1 MRLAGL
7 YVDGWGILHD
17 FTLGKNDLGRGLNI
31 VFGPNEAGK
40 STLLSFIR
48 AILFGFKAGGAGY
61 EPLQGGRRGGHLLLE
76 DGQELYRV
84 ERYGRGKGKVTVE
97 LPGGDKT
104 GEDYLRTRLL
114 RGIGPVLFN
123 NVFALGMD
131 ELRRLDELQRD
142 EISAYIYG
150 AGTGASPRRLAAAV
164 AELDKTADNL
174 FRPRGRTPEI
184 NELLHELDSLDRKI
198 KGLEQQP
205 KWYFELREKLAALE
219 QQRDTL
225 KQELTAGRR
234 QAQHLGIL
242 NKARGLWVELLECR
256 AVLREHNDV
265 NVNTNANVTVDL
277 GQKIEILEQAARDLD
292 RLESASPLLDE
303 RRQQLEQLKGRLHRL
318 EQALSQAGSGRVS
331 PWPAL
336 AAVLVLGIPGAALM
350 FRDTVPG
357 LLLAGAGLFLAVLL
371 WTVPSARAGEKRRR
385 EKELR
390 AELAPLTEER
400 TAVEAQ
406 LNRLA
411 RERVALETGL
421 RQAALTLTGQESL
434 AREDITALRRQ
445 LLGQRDTRRRLE
457 ELHRQLT
464 GMAGSPAELTQME
477 RELAAGKGS
486 AGELEKIQAVLA
498 DLEEQLNR
506 LVEQAAGVKNEMEA
520 LETGEEL
527 ALALQQREMLR
538 AKLSSAARQWHTAVL
553 ARTLLDLA
561 REKHE
566 QERQPAVLAQ
576 ASEYI
581 GPMTGGRYTRVV
593 APVGAAQMLEVEE
606 PGGRRVPA
614 RALSR
619 GAAAQ
624 LYLAV
629 RLALAR
635 HLGTVLTPMPI
646 ILDDVT
652 VDFDA
657 SRLLGALQVLARV
670 AQEQQVLLF
679 TCHQHILTGAREQAP
694 GAAQIKLL

>member
-1 MRLAGL
+1 MRLSGL
-7 YVDGWGILHD
+7 YVDGWGMLHD
-17 FTLGKNDLGRGLNI
+17 FTLGEKDLGRGLNV

-48 AILFGFKAGGAGY
+48 AILFGFKAGGPGY

-84 ERYGRGKGKVTVE
+84 ERYGRGKGKVTVD
-97 LPGGDKT
+97 LPGGDKA
-104 GEDYLRTRLL
+104 GEEYLRSRLL

-164 AELDKTADNL
+164 AELEKTADNL
-174 FRPRGRTPEI
+174 FRPRGRTPEV
-184 NELLHELDSLDRKI
+184 NGLLQELDSLDRKI
-198 KGLEQQP
+198 KGLEHQP
-205 KWYFELREKLAALE
+205 QRYFELREKLAVLE

-225 KQELTAGRR
+225 RQELTAGRR
-234 QAQHLGIL
+234 RTQHLGIL
-242 NKARGLWVELLECR
+242 NKARSLWIEWLDCR
-256 AVLREHNDV
+256 AALREQNV
-265 NVNTNANVTVDL
+265 ANVNANTNVAVDL
-277 GQKIEILEQAARDLD
+277 AQKTEILEQAAKDLD
-292 RLESASPLLDE
+292 RLENANRLLDE

-318 EQALSQAGSGRVS
+318 EQALNQAGSGRVS

-336 AAVLVLGIPGAALM
+336 AAVLVLGVPGAALM
-350 FRDTVPG
+350 FRDIVPG
-357 LLLAGAGLFLAVLL
+357 LLLASAGLFLATLL
-371 WTVPSARAGEKRRR
+371 WAVPSARAGEKRRR

-390 AELAPLTEER
+390 AELAPLAEER
-400 TAVEAQ
+400 AAVEAQ
-406 LNRLA
+406 LNQLS
-411 RERVALETGL
+411 REQAALENVL
-421 RQAALTLTGQESL
+421 RQAALVLTGQASL
-434 AREDITALRRQ
+434 EREEIAALRRQ
-445 LLGQRDTRRRLE
+445 LLAERDTRRRLD

-464 GMAGSPAELTQME
+464 GMAGSPAELAQME

-486 AGELEKIQAVLA
+486 AVELEKLQA
-498 DLEEQLNR
+498 DLAGLENQQNW
-506 LVEQAAGVKNEMEA
+506 LVEQAAGLKNEMEA

-527 ALALQQREMLR
+527 SLARQQREMLR
-538 AKLSSAARQWHTAVL
+538 EKLSVAARQWHTAVL

-566 QERQPAVLAQ
+566 RERQPAVLAQ

-581 GPMTGGRYTRVV
+581 GPMTGGRYIRVV
-593 APVGAAQMLEVEE
+593 APLGAAQMLEVEE
-606 PGGRRVPA
+606 PNGRRVPA

-657 SRLLGALQVLARV
+657 ARLRGALQVLAQV
-670 AQEQQVLLF
+670 AQNQQLILF
-679 TCHQHILTGAREQAP
+679 TCHQHILTMAQEQGSSSLIQLP
-694 GAAQIKLL
+694 

>member
-17 FTLGKNDLGRGLNI
+17 LTWGEKDLGRGLNV

-48 AILFGFKAGGAGY
+48 AILFGFKAGGTGY

-76 DGQELYRV
+76 DGRGLYRV

-97 LPGGDKT
+97 LPGGDKA
-104 GEDYLRTRLL
+104 GEEYLRTRLL

-150 AGTGASPRRLAAAV
+150 AGTGANPRRLAAAV
-164 AELDKTADNL
+164 AELEKKADYL
-174 FRPRGRTPEI
+174 FRPRGRTPEV
-184 NELLHELDSLDRKI
+184 NGLLQELDSLDRKI

-205 KWYFELREKLAALE
+205 KQYFELREKLAALE

-225 KQELTAGRR
+225 RQELTVGRR
-234 QAQHLGIL
+234 QAQHLGML
-242 NKARGLWVELLECR
+242 NKARALWHELLECR
-256 AVLREHNDV
+256 AALRQYDA
-265 NVNTNANVTVDL
+265 NANAAIDL
-277 GQKIEILEQAARDLD
+277 DQRIELLEQTARDLE
-292 RLESASPLLDE
+292 RLDSVTPLLEE

-336 AAVLVLGIPGAALM
+336 AAVVVLGIPGVALM
-350 FRDTVPG
+350 FRDIVPG
-357 LLLAGAGLFLAVLL
+357 LLLAGAGLLLAALL
-371 WTVPSARAGEKRRR
+371 WAVPSARAGEKQRRD
-385 EKELR
+385 KELR

-400 TAVEAQ
+400 AAVEAQ
-406 LNRLA
+406 LNRQD
-411 RERVALETGL
+411 RERVTLEAGL
-421 RQAALTLTGQESL
+421 RQAALVLTGQESV
-434 AREDITALRRQ
+434 AREDISALRRQ
-445 LLGQRDTRRRLE
+445 LLGQRDTHRRLG

-464 GMAGSPAELTQME
+464 GMAGSPAELARME

-486 AGELEKIQAVLA
+486 AGELEKLQDELA
-498 DLEEQLNR
+498 GLEEQLNR
-506 LVEQAAGVKNEMEA
+506 LVEQAAGVKNAMEA

-527 ALALQQREMLR
+527 SLARQQREMLR
-538 AKLSSAARQWHTAVL
+538 AKLSIAARQWHTAVL
-553 ARTLLDLA
+553 ARTLLGLA

-566 QERQPAVLAQ
+566 RERQPAVLAQ

-581 GPMTGGRYTRVV
+581 GPMTGGRYSRVV
-593 APVGAAQMLEVEE
+593 APVGAAQLLEVEE

-635 HLGTVLTPMPI
+635 HLGNVLTPMPI

-652 VDFDA
+652 VDFDVA
-657 SRLLGALQVLARV
+657 RLRGALQVLNLV
-670 AQEQQVLLF
+670 AQEQQLILF
-679 TCHQHILTGAREQAP
+679 TCHQHILTAAREQAP
-694 GAAQIKLL
+694 GASQISLA